1 MTELKRMEKHN
12 EKEQT
17 AVFSLSGEDC
27 FVYTKLFTMVFK
39 WGWVNS
45 FTALLLVLS
54 MVCGCGYSTK
64 SLIIRDVETIYVPIF
79 ENNTFRRDLEFD
91 LTKAVKD
98 EVLSKTR
105 LRIVKKDEADTVLYG
120 VISDLNETILTQNT
134 GDNIVENQIA
144 LLVDFKLI
152 DRRTGKTLVE
162 RKQINQLAE
171 FVIARGET
179 LDSAYEEGITDMA
192 ETIVNLIEEKW

>member
-1 MTELKRMEKHN
+1 MTELKHMEKYK

-17 AVFSLSGEDC
+17 VVLSLAGEDHL
-27 FVYTKLFTMVFK
+27 VYDKLFTTVCK
-39 WGWVNS
+39 RGWVNS
-45 FTALLLVLS
+45 LAALLLILT

-64 SLIIRDVETIYVPIF
+64 SLIIRDVKTIYVPIF

-105 LRIVKKDEADTVLYG
+105 LRIVKKDDADTVLYG
-120 VISDLNETILTQNT
+120 TISSLNETILTQNT

-144 LLVDFKLI
+144 LLVDFKLV
-152 DRRTGKTLVE
+152 DMRTGKTLVE
-162 RKQINQLAE
+162 KKEINQLAE
-171 FVIARGET
+171 FVVARGET

-192 ETIVNLIEEKW
+192 

>member
-1 MTELKRMEKHN
+1 MTELKHMEKYK

-17 AVFSLSGEDC
+17 VVFSLGRKEH
-27 FVYTKLFTMVFK
+27 FVYSKLFALVFK
-39 WGWVNS
+39 REWVYS
-45 FTALLLVLS
+45 LAALLFVLT

-98 EVLSKTR
+98 EVLSKTS
-105 LRIVKKDEADTVLYG
+105 LRIVKKDDADTVLYG
-120 VISDLNETILTQNT
+120 TVNSLNEAILTQNT

-144 LLVDFKLI
+144 LFVDFKLI
-152 DRRTGKTLVE
+152 DMRTGKTLVE
-162 RKQINQLAE
+162 RKDISQLAE
-171 FVIARGET
+171 YVIARGET